1 MPTATTS
8 RVRDEGT
15 QAARV
20 ATGRSRQVAGQAK
33 EEAQNVATSAAEKG
47 GELVR
52 SATDDARQIAAS
64 VWSRGG
70 EVTEQLS
77 TQGRSLL
84 QETRAQIQTQA
95 RSGTERTAGALRQFG
110 EQAQALAEGR
120 PEEAPQLAEYAW
132 KIADSCYG
140 AADKIYGLADDIEE
154 RGFSGVLQDVQSFA
168 RRRPGAFLVGAVALG
183 FGVGRLVK
191 ANAEE
196 EGDEEEELEEPT
208 RRAVPSRTRAAR

>member
-15 QAARV
+15 RAARV
-20 ATGRSRQVAGQAK
+20 ATGRSRQVAGQAS
-33 EEAQNVATSAAEKG
+33 EEAQSVASTAAEKS

-52 SATDDARQIAAS
+52 EAKEDARQIAAS

-77 TQGRSLL
+77 TQGRSLV

-95 RSGTERTAGALRQFG
+95 RAGTERTAQALRQFG
-110 EQAQALAEGR
+110 GQAQALAEGR

-140 AADKIYGLADDIEE
+140 AADRIYGLADDIDQ
-154 RGFSGVLQDVQSFA
+154 RGFGSVLQDVQSFA
-168 RRRPGAFLVGAVALG
+168 RRRPGAFLLGAVALG
-183 FGVGRLVK
+183 FGVGRLAQ
-191 ANAEE
+191 ANAEQ
-196 EGDEEEELEEPT
+196 DEEEEPEQPT
-208 RRAVPSRTRAAR
+208 RRAAPSRTRTVR

>member
-1 MPTATTS
+1 MPTGTS

-20 ATGRSRQVAGQAK
+20 ATGRSRQVAGQAS
-33 EEAQNVATSAAEKG
+33 EEAQNVAASAAEKG

-52 SATDDARQIAAS
+52 SATEDARQIAAS

-95 RSGTERTAGALRQFG
+95 RAGTERTAGALRQFG
-110 EQAQALAEGR
+110 GQAQALAEGR

-140 AADKIYGLADDIEE
+140 AADRIYGLADDMEQ
-154 RGFSGVLQDVQSFA
+154 RGFGGVLQDVQSFA
-168 RRRPGAFLVGAVALG
+168 RRRPGTFLLGAVALG
-183 FGVGRLVK
+183 FGVGRLVQ
-191 ANAEE
+191 ANAEQ
-196 EGDEEEELEEPT
+196 DTDEEELEEPT
-208 RRAVPSRTRAAR
+208 RRAAPSRTRSVR